1 MNITNFVG
9 IAGSI
14 FSSVSF
20 LPQVIKL
27 WKTKSAKDLSMMT
40 LLFLILNVSTWLTY
54 GVLIDDLP
62 IIIGVSVKD
71 GDHRIFW
78 WLGTNAIFLLIIQ
91 PGYAHQ
97 QVVYIRFFV
106 NDDKDYKNTKPT

>member
-1 MNITNFVG
+1 MDIKNIVG

-40 LLFLILNVSTWLTY
+40 LMFLVLNVSTWLTY
-54 GVLIDDLP
+54 GFLINDLP
-62 IIIGVSVKD
+62 IIV
-71 GDHRIFW
+71 
-78 WLGTNAIFLLIIQ
+78 TNIIVLSMILLM
-91 PGYAHQ
+91 
-97 QVVYIRFFV
+97 VYFKLTF
-106 NDDKDYKNTKPT
+106 KQ